1 MATFSSLLIQ
11 VNYFMGTENMTK
23 FDMVRVLFDTGHGKD
38 KTAIIN
44 SLNDYIHVDYMLVR
58 ETELVVADDMK
69 KYMVQTI
76 EEGWVVQELRFLFEN
91 EESLAFNVLWTE
103 PQSEK
108 NYVTTNLQL
117 WKDGKCWREI
127 ISGKYTS

>member
-1 MATFSSLLIQ
+1 
-11 VNYFMGTENMTK
+11 MGTENMTK
-23 FDMVRVLFDTGHGKD
+23 FDMVRALFDTGHGKD

-44 SLNDYIHVDYMLVR
+44 ALNDYIHVDYMLVR

-91 EESLAFNVLWTE
+91 EESLAFNILWTE

-108 NYVTTNLQL
+108 TYVTTNLQL

>member
-1 MATFSSLLIQ
+1 
-11 VNYFMGTENMTK
+11 MTK
-23 FDMVRVLFDTGHGKD
+23 FDMVKVVFDTGHGKD

-44 SLNDYIHVDYMLVR
+44 SLNDYIHTDYMLVR

-76 EEGWVVQELRFLFEN
+76 EEGWVAQELKFLFEN

-127 ISGKYTS
+127 ISGKYTSLFATRYSKINIKDP

>member
-1 MATFSSLLIQ
+1 
-11 VNYFMGTENMTK
+11 MTK
-23 FDMVRVLFDTGHGKD
+23 FDMVKVVFDTGHGKD

-44 SLNDYIHVDYMLVR
+44 SLNDYIHTDYMLVR

-76 EEGWVVQELRFLFEN
+76 EEGWVAQELKFLFEN

-108 NYVTTNLQL
+108 TYVTTNLQL

-127 ISGKYTS
+127 ISGKYTSQFVS